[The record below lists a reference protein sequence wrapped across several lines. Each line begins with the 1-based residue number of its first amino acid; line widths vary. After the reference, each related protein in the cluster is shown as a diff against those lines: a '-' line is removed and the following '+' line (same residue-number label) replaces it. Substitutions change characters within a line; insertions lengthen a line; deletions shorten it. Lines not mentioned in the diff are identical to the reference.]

1 MKILIFCAV
10 FCLTFSVLAQTEK
23 SLSENIA
30 EDSAQTLFD
39 QALSLA
45 KQGKNDQALQIL
57 DRLMAD
63 YPELPEPYNNAAVL
77 YAQQKEW
84 QKAQET
90 LKIAIVANPQFA
102 RAHQN
107 LGFLY
112 LELARQAFQA
122 AEDIA
127 PGSSTQEL
135 QRLNDFQNFSQPKP

>member
-1 MKILIFCAV
+1 MKILIFCLS
-10 FCLTFSVLAQTEK
+10 FCFAANYAFAQSADSDSAETLFAQALTLAENGKTEK
-23 SLSENIA
+23 
-30 EDSAQTLFD
+30 
-39 QALSLA
+39 
-45 KQGKNDQALQIL
+45 ALQIL
-57 DRLMAD
+57 NRLMAQ

-90 LKIAIVANPQFA
+90 LKIAIAANPQFA

-112 LELARQAFQA
+112 LELARQAFQT

-135 QRLNDFQNFSQPKP
+135 QRLNNFHQPLKENKQ